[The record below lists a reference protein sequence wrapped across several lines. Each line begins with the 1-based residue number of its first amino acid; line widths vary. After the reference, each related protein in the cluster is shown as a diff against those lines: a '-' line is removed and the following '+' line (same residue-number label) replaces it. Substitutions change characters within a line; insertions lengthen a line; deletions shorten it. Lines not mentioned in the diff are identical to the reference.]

1 MPVAVSYPGVYVTE
15 ASSTSHVMNGVT
27 TSDTAFVDVF
37 TRGPVNTPL
46 RVTSFA
52 EFATVFGGLWR
63 KSRASYGIYQFFL
76 NGGSTAWVVRVAS
89 AKALPS
95 TVDLG
100 SFKLQASG
108 PGLWGNTLQAALQ
121 ANGLAFDLVVREV
134 RPPSPTQ
141 PSAVVNVEV
150 FRGVTLDPDLPPYVA
165 EVVANQSLLVTVVA
179 GSVATPS
186 GPPTPAPVPTSQDS
200 IASAKN
206 AGDAA
211 STKFM
216 PLAGGLDDGGPATPD
231 LLGSPADAGTG
242 TPATGM
248 FTLASIAP
256 AVFNILCLPMMAGFT
271 EAQWTTAYSAAV
283 PFCESQ
289 RAFFIVDVPDEWDD
303 DNEMGQVRDVQAWF
317 EGTGGSSAVSNTT
330 NYAAL
335 YFPRLKIP
343 DPAANSIPM
352 RTESSGTMA
361 GIYARTDATRG
372 IWKAPAGNNAT
383 MLGVLQPIVKI
394 GDPDNG
400 VLNEV
405 GINVIRMFP
414 VVGTVAWGARTVQG
428 ADMLES
434 AWKYVNIRRLA
445 LYLEQSLLQGTTWAV
460 FEPNDEVLWS
470 SLRLS
475 VGSFMNNLYK
485 QGAFAGSSA
494 KDSYFVQCD
503 ASTTTPS
510 DQALGRVNVSVGFAP
525 LYPAEFVVIT
535 ISQMS
540 NQ

>member
-1 MPVAVSYPGVYVTE
+1 
-15 ASSTSHVMNGVT
+15 MNGVT

-37 TRGPVNTPL
+37 TRGPVNMPL
-46 RVTSFA
+46 RVTNFG
-52 EFATVFGGLWR
+52 ELTTVFGGLTR

-89 AKALPS
+89 AAAV
-95 TVDLG
+95 TAEVDVS
-100 SFKLQASG
+100 SFKLQATG
-108 PGLWGNTLQAALQ
+108 PGTWGNNLQAALQ

-134 RPPSPTQ
+134 RPPSPMQ
-141 PSAVVNVEV
+141 PNPAVVNVEV
-150 FRGVTLDPDLPPYVA
+150 FRGVTLDPDLPGYVVD
-165 EVVANQSLLVTVVA
+165 VVGHQSLLVSVVD
-179 GSVATPS
+179 GSVKAPS
-186 GPPTPAPVPTSQDS
+186 GPPTAAPVPASRDS
-200 IASAKN
+200 IASASN
-206 AGDAA
+206 AGNVANTA
-211 STKFM
+211 FVS
-216 PLAGGLDDGGPATPD
+216 LAGGLDDVDVPTPD
-231 LLGSPADAGTG
+231 LLGLPGDSGTG
-242 TPATGM
+242 TAATGM
-248 FTLASIAP
+248 YTLASIAP
-256 AVFNILCLPMMAGFT
+256 AVFNILCLPMLAGFN
-271 EAQWTTAYSAAV
+271 EDQWTDAYGLAV
-283 PFCESQ
+283 SFCESQ
-289 RAFFIVDVPDEWDD
+289 HAFFIADVPDEWDG
-303 DNEMGQVRDVQAWF
+303 DNEMAQVKNVQDWF
-317 EGTGGSSAVSNTT
+317 EGTGGGAAVSNST

-352 RTESSGTMA
+352 LTENSGTMA
-361 GIYARTDATRG
+361 GIYARTDAARG
-372 IWKAPAGNNAT
+372 VWKAPAGNNAT
-383 MLGVLQPIVKI
+383 MLGVLQPVVKI
-394 GDPDNG
+394 GDQDNG

-405 GINVIRMFP
+405 GINVIRVFP
-414 VVGTVAWGARTVQG
+414 VVGTVSWGARTVQG
-428 ADMLES
+428 ADLLES

-445 LYLEQSLLQGTTWAV
+445 LFLEQSLLQGTTWAV

-503 ASTTTPS
+503 ASTTTAS